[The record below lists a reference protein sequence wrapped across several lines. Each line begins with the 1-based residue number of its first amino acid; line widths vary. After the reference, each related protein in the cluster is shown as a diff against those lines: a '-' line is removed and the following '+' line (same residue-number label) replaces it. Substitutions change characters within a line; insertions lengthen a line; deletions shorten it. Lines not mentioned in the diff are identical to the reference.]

1 MGYSHCVVQHHCV
14 KLDPPVSLTSL
25 AEWRVSVSLVTFARY
40 FTSRV
45 LVTLVSCMW
54 ERPTV
59 VNSAIASLGASGKAS
74 LPGLPAVRLLLNA
87 VDAVYRLLLNVS
99 DVSLFLTRAS
109 RTSGITFWAAVN
121 DCSP

>member
-14 KLDPPVSLTSL
+14 KLDPPVYLTSL

-40 FTSRV
+40 FPSRV

-74 LPGLPAVRLLLNA
+74 LPGLPAKPPCRPA
-87 VDAVYRLLLNVS
+87 SAECGECGI
-99 DVSLFLTRAS
+99 LTSAEC
-109 RTSGITFWAAVN
+109 F
-121 DCSP
+121 